1 MKIILT
7 TFSGWK
13 RAEATSLEAVDE
25 NQARQEETP
34 KTHVKTSHEGGHLA
48 SPISIVGFRDFV
60 VRISAMA
67 GYLVLL
73 AINAYPNQMN
83 AGSLESCATGNC
95 AAIHGNNPQEGNA
108 LTATGKTDGGT
119 YTPGETINLANA
131 GGGDYC
137 LYASSGGAQLALSN
151 DNPTTVTAP
160 ASGELILLGK
170 LR

>member
-1 MKIILT
+1 
-7 TFSGWK
+7 
-13 RAEATSLEAVDE
+13 
-25 NQARQEETP
+25 
-34 KTHVKTSHEGGHLA
+34 
-48 SPISIVGFRDFV
+48 
-60 VRISAMA
+60 MA